1 MLLNGGMAGGGGG
14 ASTAR
19 SGLRPL
25 SVGGG
30 NGGND
35 ENSVSEGLRNK
46 KLGGVGGNNGGGAG
60 NASKLALGP
69 KSLSLDDSGSMNTGS
84 KTPGPSNARRRA
96 FGDISNRKAAKSV
109 SFQNT
114 KTPGRGTKS
123 TKKHSSV
130 SQQQRT
136 PFAVRNGNSTNNN
149 NSTRKKT
156 PYATS
161 SSSRRSVSFGGP
173 SSTTKKPGAVLP
185 MDRLSSTTST
195 IAAATE
201 NPSLDVS
208 DDDISDVELPAGG
221 GVWDPMDFF
230 DDERNGR
237 DRSGSFEYYRGIDDD
252 IKAYQA
258 SVRERNQREFE
269 EAVDEAEDQAKRD
282 AERIARED
290 YDFVMQGMDSLLNDL
305 DDDANIDLSND
316 PMLHP
321 SGGPETY
328 RRPLDDDFAI

>member
-1 MLLNGGMAGGGGG
+1 MLLNGGTAGGGGAA

-25 SVGGG
+25 SGGG
-30 NGGND
+30 GSGGND

-46 KLGGVGGNNGGGAG
+46 KLGVGGNNGGGGGIA
-60 NASKLALGP
+60 NKLALGS

-84 KTPGPSNARRRA
+84 KTPGPSQARRRA

-114 KTPGRGTKS
+114 KTPGRGAKS

-149 NSTRKKT
+149 STRKKT
-156 PYATS
+156 PYATGS
-161 SSSRRSVSFGGP
+161 RSVSFGGP
-173 SSTTKKPGAVLP
+173 SSAAKKPGAVLP
-185 MDRLSSTTST
+185 MDRLSSTTS
-195 IAAATE
+195 AVAATKD
-201 NPSLDVS
+201 PSLDVS

-237 DRSGSFEYYRGIDDD
+237 DRSGSFEFYRGVNDD
-252 IKAYQA
+252 IKAYHA
-258 SVRERNQREFE
+258 NVRERNQREFE
-269 EAVDEAEDQAKRD
+269 KAVEEAEDRAKRD
-282 AERIARED
+282 AERIAQED

-321 SGGPETY
+321 PGGSETY
-328 RRPLDDDFAI
+328 RRPFDDDFAI